1 MPPPTPCA
9 RNTVRGQFVHK
20 CWHYAIGVGSNL
32 GDRRATIEQ
41 AAILLN
47 GSGVGSV
54 VVQSLFSETA
64 PVGGPSGQG
73 NYLNGVWIVASDFGP
88 HQLLA
93 ELQRIESACG
103 RVRTVRWGP
112 RTIDLDLLM
121 RDDGVTI
128 TSAVLELPHPRID
141 ERPFVFEP
149 LNALASYW
157 RHPSI

>member
-1 MPPPTPCA
+1 
-9 RNTVRGQFVHK
+9 VHK
-20 CWHYAIGVGSNL
+20 CWQYAIGVGSNL
-32 GDRRATIEQ
+32 GDRRATIAL
-41 AAILLN
+41 AATLLDA
-47 GSGVGSV
+47 SGVGFV
-54 VVQSLFSETA
+54 VARSPFSETA

-73 NYLNGVWIVASDFGP
+73 NYLNGIWIVASDFGP

-93 ELQRIESACG
+93 ELQRIESICG

-128 TSAVLELPHPRID
+128 ASAVLELPHPRIY

-149 LNALASYW
+149 LGALTGHW
-157 RHPSI
+157 RHPLR

>member
-9 RNTVRGQFVHK
+9 RNTDRGRFVHK

-32 GDRRATIEQ
+32 GDRRATIAQ
-41 AAILLN
+41 AATLLDI
-47 GSGVGSV
+47 SDVGSV
-54 VVQSLFSETA
+54 VARSPFRETA

-73 NYLNGVWIVASDFGP
+73 NYLNGIWIVASDFGP

-93 ELQRIESACG
+93 ELQRIESICG

-121 RDDGVTI
+121 RDDGLAI
-128 TSAVLELPHPRID
+128 TSAVLELPHPRIC
-141 ERPFVFEP
+141 ERPFVIEP
-149 LNALASYW
+149 LYALTSHW
-157 RHPSI
+157 RHPHI

>member
-9 RNTVRGQFVHK
+9 RNTDRGRFVHK
-20 CWHYAIGVGSNL
+20 CWQYAIGVGSNL
-32 GDRRATIEQ
+32 GDRRATIAQ
-41 AAILLN
+41 AATLLDD
-47 GSGVGSV
+47 SGVGSV
-54 VVQSLFSETA
+54 VARSLLCETA

-73 NYLNGVWIVASDFGP
+73 NYLNGIWIVASDFGP

-93 ELQRIESACG
+93 ELQRIESICG

-128 TSAVLELPHPRID
+128 TSAVLELPHPRIY

-149 LNALASYW
+149 LGALTGHW

>member
-1 MPPPTPCA
+1 MPPPIRCE
-9 RNTVRGQFVHK
+9 RNTDRGRFVHK

-32 GDRRATIEQ
+32 GDRCVIINQ
-41 AAILLN
+41 AATLLN
-47 GSGVGSV
+47 ASGVGSV
-54 VVQSLFSETA
+54 VTRSPLSETV

-88 HQLLA
+88 HQLLS

-128 TSAVLELPHPRID
+128 SSAVLELPHPRIC

-149 LNALASYW
+149 LNALTGHW
-157 RHPSI
+157 RHPSN